1 MTTSTHA
8 PHSAMGALLE
18 PEHLAHA
25 LRLVFGHNRRR
36 PSRPDLEAAAPALG
50 ISTRQLQRW
59 LAGTATPSPASTAR
73 LAALLRPSEE
83 VRAREASDV
92 DYARRASAA
101 MALPRGRGIKPKWR
115 LEGWHHKHTVYVL
128 HHPTLGVSRAALVG
142 PGPKA
147 LEAALALTPRP
158 PGGHWRILEV
168 KEVKNH
174 FEGIIERARVLG
186 GHDAMRVLLPGSL
199 MRRSNT
205 MCWLADTGEC
215 R

>member
-8 PHSAMGALLE
+8 PHSTMGALLE

-25 LRLVFGHNRRR
+25 LRLVFGANRRR
-36 PSRPDLEAAAPALG
+36 PSRPNVEAAAPALG
-50 ISTRQLQRW
+50 ISRRQLQRW
-59 LAGTATPSPASTAR
+59 LAGTAIPSSASTVQ
-73 LAALLRPSEE
+73 LAALLRPSEA
-83 VRAREASDV
+83 VRAREAADV

-115 LEGWHHKHTVYVL
+115 QEGWHHKHTVYVL

-158 PGGHWRILEV
+158 AGGHWRILKV
-168 KEVKNH
+168 KEVANH
-174 FEGIIERARVLG
+174 FDGIIERAHSLD
-186 GHDAMRVLLPGSL
+186 GHDAMRVVLPSGL

-205 MCWLADTGEC
+205 MCWLDDRSGAK
-215 R
+215 